1 MKKINFGTDG
11 WRGVIAED
19 FTFDNVKV
27 VAQALAD
34 YLKTKGLSQR
44 GFVVGYDTRFLSDK
58 FAKSLAEVV
67 ASNDI
72 PVVLASK
79 PAPTPIVS
87 FTVKNRNAGGG
98 VVITASHN
106 PSEYNGI
113 KFKPEYGG
121 SALTHITKEIE
132 NLLYKTPVKQDE
144 KKAKRYVREVNFEN
158 EYFAKIKSLVD
169 FRLIREAG
177 FTIVVD
183 TMHGAGDRII
193 ERLLS
198 GKKCQVETIRF
209 EPNPSF
215 GGVKPEPILKNLQP
229 LIDAI
234 ARQDAD
240 IGLATDGDADRIG
253 AVNSKGQFIS
263 PHEVFALLILHLHQN
278 KGWNGGVVKTA
289 SVCNIVSNV
298 ADKLGLPVYE
308 TAVGFK
314 NICEL
319 ILKEDILIGIEESG
333 GVGFKNHVPERDG
346 ILAAFFIL
354 EMMAM
359 KKKSFDELLM
369 ELTNEFGEVHYDRID
384 LQYEKPDRMN
394 LIRSLQ
400 SQPPQQLC
408 GLDVEKTST
417 YRGVK
422 VVNGIKFHFADR
434 KSWLLIRASETE
446 PLMRIYGEAANDKMV
461 QQLLNEGQRL
471 LKTAVRD

>member
-1 MKKINFGTDG
+1 MKKIVFGTDG
-11 WRGVIAED
+11 WRGVIAEN

-72 PVVLASK
+72 PVLLASK
-79 PAPTPIVS
+79 PTPTPIVS

-106 PSEYNGI
+106 PPEYNGI

-132 NLLYKTPVKQDE
+132 NLLYQNPVKQDE
-144 KKAKRYVREVNFEN
+144 KKAKRYVREVDFET

-169 FRLIREAG
+169 LRLIGEAG
-177 FTIVVD
+177 FKIVVD

-198 GKKCQVETIRF
+198 GTKCQVETIRF
-209 EPNPSF
+209 KPNPTF
-215 GGVKPEPILKNLQP
+215 GGVKPEPILQNLQP
-229 LIDAI
+229 LIDI
-234 ARQDAD
+234 IVRQGAD
-240 IGLATDGDADRIG
+240 IGLATDGDADRVG

-384 LQYEKPDRMN
+384 LQYEKPDRMD
-394 LIRSLQ
+394 LIPSLE
-400 SQPPQQLC
+400 SQPPQEVCSLN
-408 GLDVEKTST
+408 VEKIST

-422 VVNGIKFHFADR
+422 VVNGIKFHFTDKR
-434 KSWLLIRASETE
+434 SWLLIRASETE
-446 PLMRIYGEAANDKMV
+446 PLMRIYAEAANDKMV
-461 QQLLNEGQRL
+461 QRLLNEGQRL
-471 LKTAVRD
+471 LKMAAKD